1 MPIDPQLKPM
11 LDAANAPGNPGM
23 ETLDVA
29 SAREV
34 ALQMVAA
41 TGAARTE
48 VASVEN
54 RTIPGP
60 LGEIP
65 VRIYTPEGEGPKG
78 VLVFF
83 HGSGFVIYNLDSHDA
98 ECRALAQRAGIIVV
112 SVDYRLAPE
121 HKFPAGP
128 EDCYAATCW
137 ASDHAKELGGDPAR
151 MAVGGDSAGGCLA
164 AVVCQMARNRNGP
177 ELQFQLL
184 IYPVTDCRA
193 GHPSMQENAEGYL
206 LTRAQM
212 LWFIDHYLRTPEDA
226 NDPLCSPLLANSF
239 DALPPAL
246 VVTAEFD
253 PLRDEGE
260 AYAEKLRAAGVAV
273 TLHRY
278 DGMIHGFFQMSG
290 LLDAARA
297 SMDEAVSALRGAIGS
312 GHG

>member
-41 TGAARTE
+41 TGGARTE

-98 ECRALAQRAGIIVV
+98 ECRCLSS
-112 SVDYRLAPE
+112 SV
-121 HKFPAGP
+121 G
-128 EDCYAATCW
+128 AARPFTW
-137 ASDHAKELGGDPAR
+137 PS
-151 MAVGGDSAGGCLA
+151 
-164 AVVCQMARNRNGP
+164 VCQ
-177 ELQFQLL
+177 
-184 IYPVTDCRA
+184 
-193 GHPSMQENAEGYL
+193 
-206 LTRAQM
+206 
-212 LWFIDHYLRTPEDA
+212 
-226 NDPLCSPLLANSF
+226 
-239 DALPPAL
+239 
-246 VVTAEFD
+246 
-253 PLRDEGE
+253 RDN
-260 AYAEKLRAAGVAV
+260 YFKSAV
-273 TLHRY
+273 
-278 DGMIHGFFQMSG
+278 
-290 LLDAARA
+290 
-297 SMDEAVSALRGAIGS
+297 
-312 GHG
+312 

>member
-1 MPIDPQLKPM
+1 MPIDPQLVPV
-11 LDAANAPGNPGM
+11 LDGANAPGNPGM

-41 TGAARTE
+41 MAGPRTE

-60 LGEIP
+60 RGEIP
-65 VRIYTPEGEGPKG
+65 VRIYTPEGEGRKG

-98 ECRALAQRAGIIVV
+98 ECRALAQRAGVIVV

-128 EDCYAATCW
+128 EDCYAATRW
-137 ASDHAKELGGDPAR
+137 ASDHAEELGGDPAR
-151 MAVGGDSAGGCLA
+151 IAVGGDSAGGCLA
-164 AVVCQMARNRNGP
+164 AVVCHMARDRGGP
-177 ELQFQLL
+177 ELRFQLL

-212 LWFIDHYLRTPEDA
+212 LWFIDHYLRSPEDA
-226 NDPLCSPLLANSF
+226 NDPLCSPLLASSF

-260 AYAEKLRAAGVAV
+260 AYAEELRAAGVAV

-278 DGMIHGFFQMSG
+278 DGMVHGFFQMSG

-297 SMDEAVSALRGAIGS
+297 SMDEAASAVRGAIG
-312 GHG
+312 